1 MFGRKRRKRRRIKEQ
16 PFPPAWLAVVERNV
30 PYYRT
35 LPPEDQRELQGH
47 IQVFLAEKRFEGLGG
62 LEITDEI
69 RVTIAALACVLL
81 LHRET
86 DYYPKASSIL
96 VYPSAFTVQTARRL
110 PDGTVAEGG
119 EVHLGEAWRW
129 GEVILSWDDV
139 RKGAADLHDGN
150 NVVFHEFAHKLDAED
165 GPTDGAPRLPRRS
178 MYAAWARVLTGEYEH
193 LIDDL
198 EHHRRTCLR
207 SYAATNPAEFFA
219 VVTEEFFER
228 PVRLRSCHPALY
240 AQMAL
245 FYQQDPAARF
255 AKAGPGT
262 GKE

>member
-1 MFGRKRRKRRRIKEQ
+1 MFGFKRRRRRRLRET
-16 PFPPAWLAVVERNV
+16 PLSPEWLAILDRNI
-30 PYYRT
+30 PYYRV
-35 LPPEDQRELQGH
+35 LSPEDRRELEGH

-62 LEITDEI
+62 LTITDEI
-69 RVTIAALACVLL
+69 RVSIAALACVLL

-86 DYYPKASSIL
+86 DYYPKVTSIL
-96 VYPSAFTVQTARRL
+96 VYPSAFSVQTKRRQ
-110 PDGTVAEGG
+110 PDGTVANVD
-119 EVHLGEAWRW
+119 EVHLGEAWHW

-139 RKGAADLHDGN
+139 RKGAADIRDGQ

-165 GPTDGAPRLPRRS
+165 GPTDGAPALERRS
-178 MYAAWARVLTGEYEH
+178 MYVAWARVLSGEYEH

-228 PVRLRSCHPALY
+228 PTRLLTCHPALY
-240 AQMAL
+240 EQMKL
-245 FYQQDPAARF
+245 YFRQDPAERSMAPVKR
-255 AKAGPGT
+255 
-262 GKE
+262 